1 MLDFKPF
8 KSLRPTAEKIEQVSA
23 KSTDFD
29 SIDDLVD
36 GLRENPNSFLHV
48 TKGHLQLEGSLQEP
62 HQLLPFARK
71 YIDRLIEEK
80 VLIKEAEP
88 CFYEYIQH
96 QPNGKVYQGIVGLI
110 NIAAYKENKVKKHEA
125 VRPSKIGFLV
135 ELLKTTRVLGE
146 PILMAFEGK
155 HQLDYQT
162 DEDLFDF
169 YSPDKKRHIIKKIT
183 NLETISHIQNTV
195 NSMDAVYIADG
206 HHRSASM
213 AEFHHKHPEF
223 DNGYKLIYLLNENQF
238 TIESFHR
245 LIKPLGTFDEEGLV
259 VQLSQKFE
267 IFPSDMPVL
276 NPPNP
281 SEFGCYLKGKWYRLI
296 YKHKHHLSGVELLEK
311 EVVKEIFHIENS
323 ATDSSITFLP
333 EARGEKALT
342 QMIDDQL
349 YEVAFTVNRM
359 TFAQIRKVADENKIL
374 PPKSTYIE
382 PKIRAGLLIQ
392 EM

>member
-8 KSLRPTAEKIEQVSA
+8 KALRPTADKIKQVSA
-23 KSTDFD
+23 KSTDFA
-29 SIDDLVD
+29 SVDDLVD
-36 GLRENPNSFLHV
+36 GLRENPYSFLHL
-48 TKGHLQLEGSLQEP
+48 TKGHLQLKGTLQEP

-71 YIDRLIEEK
+71 YIDRLIDEK

-88 CFYEYIQH
+88 CFYEYTQF

-110 NIAAYKENKVKKHEA
+110 NIAAYQKNKVKKHEA
-125 VRPSKIGFLV
+125 VRPSKISFLV

-146 PILMAFEGK
+146 PILMAYEGK
-155 HQLDYQT
+155 HQLDYAT

-169 YSPDKKRHIIKKIT
+169 YSPDNKRHIIKKIT
-183 NLETISHIQNTV
+183 NLESISYIQNTV
-195 NSMDAVYIADG
+195 NHLDAIYIADG

-245 LIKPLGTFDEEGLV
+245 LIKPLGIFDEDGLV
-259 VQLSQKFE
+259 DQLSKNFE
-267 IFPSDMPVL
+267 IFPSDAPVL
-276 NPPNP
+276 NPKNP
-281 SEFGCYLKGKWYRLI
+281 SEFGCYLKGKWYRLT
-296 YKHKHHLSGVELLEK
+296 YKRKHDLSGVELLEK
-311 EVVKEIFHIENS
+311 EVVKGIFHIENS

-349 YEVAFTVNRM
+349 YEVAFTVHRM
-359 TFAQIRKVADENKIL
+359 TFAQIRKVADDDKIL